1 VSNTLKEN
9 WEKFVN
15 VKETPKNVRPLIL
28 EAWERCAKLKV
39 DFLSGKG
46 TRVSDKVLKDSLYK
60 RKELIEVAGPIMKDV
75 FEIVKNTSY
84 SVVLTDEKGIIIDL
98 IINKD
103 LEKNHQQLNFVLGS
117 IWDEKNVGNNAIGTC
132 LALDKPVQIIGA
144 EHYCEYHHRWTCS
157 AAPIHNSKGELIGCF
172 DLSGK
177 AEDVQTHTYGIA
189 VSSANSIEK
198 QFTILES
205 YKLLD
210 TTFDSILDGLMIM
223 NSDLKIYKF
232 NNQVPNILKM
242 EDDEIYNINI
252 TEVFKDFDI
261 VNKIFNNKQK
271 IKYSDITLIINDK
284 KVECSLNI
292 SPIILSDD
300 VIGAVLVLREAKQFR
315 KEISKLAGFRAN
327 YTFNNIITKNDKMKD
342 LINTTQKIAKTNCSV
357 LIEAESGT
365 GKELFAQ
372 AIHNESRRKD
382 GPFVAV
388 NCSAIPKELFESE
401 IFGYE
406 SGSFTG
412 ALKGGRPGKF
422 ELANGGTIFLDEI
435 GEVPLEMQAKLLR
448 VLDNNRVV
456 RVGGTYERDLDVRVV
471 SATNR
476 NLIDEISKGFFRQ
489 DLYYRLNVINVRIP
503 PLRKRKDDII
513 ELAKFFLNNLNEE
526 NESSNK
532 YFSNNFEI
540 ELLKHPLTGNVR
552 ELKNIIQSA
561 YYLADKDLID
571 SYHYGSNVESNE
583 TFYKE
588 SQNKYELSSI
598 TLKDIEKESIVQA
611 IATNNGNIKK
621 AAEELN
627 ISKATIYRKIKSYS
641 IDVNSISKLA

>member
-1 VSNTLKEN
+1 MSNTLKEN

-271 IKYSDITLIINDK
+271 IKYSDITLMINDK

>member
-1 VSNTLKEN
+1 MSNTLKEN

-15 VKETPKNVRPLIL
+15 AKETPKNVRPLIL

-46 TRVSDKVLKDSLYK
+46 TRVSDNVLKDSLYK

-98 IINKD
+98 NINKD

-117 IWDEKNVGNNAIGTC
+117 IWDEKSVGNNAIGTC
-132 LALDKPVQIIGA
+132 LALDKPVQVIGA

-232 NNQVPNILKM
+232 NNQIPNILKM
-242 EDDEIYNINI
+242 EDDEIYNVNI
-252 TEVFKDFDI
+252 KEVFKDFDI

-271 IKYSDITLIINDK
+271 IKYSDITLMINDK

-327 YTFNNIITKNDKMKD
+327 YTFNNIITKNDKMID
-342 LINTTQKIAKTNCSV
+342 LINTTKKIAKTNCSV

-503 PLRKRKDDII
+503 PLRKRKNDII

-532 YFSNNFEI
+532 CFSNNFEI

-571 SYHYGSNVESNE
+571 SYPYGSNVESNE
-583 TFYKE
+583 TYYIE

-598 TLKDIEKESIVQA
+598 TLKDIEKDSIVQA
-611 IATNNGNIKK
+611 IAANNGNIKK

>member
-15 VKETPKNVRPLIL
+15 AKETPKNVRPLIL

-252 TEVFKDFDI
+252 KEVFKDFDI

-271 IKYSDITLIINDK
+271 IKYSDITLMINDK